1 MNKEVLDIF
10 NQNKATQQFDHI
22 RIGIASP
29 EKILSW
35 SYLSLIHI

>member
-29 EKILSW
+29 EKY
-35 SYLSLIHI
+35 YLGRMVK